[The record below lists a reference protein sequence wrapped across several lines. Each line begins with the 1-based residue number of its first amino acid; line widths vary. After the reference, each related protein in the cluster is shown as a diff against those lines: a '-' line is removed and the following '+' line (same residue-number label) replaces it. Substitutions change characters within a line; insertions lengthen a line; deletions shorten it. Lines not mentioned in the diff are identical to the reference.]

1 MRENRWGKMN
11 NKGASLIA
19 VLIAIVVVGVMG
31 SVVMQLTITNLQ
43 MKEVE
48 RQGKQNF
55 YSAEDFMG
63 YFTNQIN
70 VKTAKQLQGAF
81 NDMLAMYKT
90 VSQTGGG
97 LKTAFSKAYLDR
109 LVETFGVDTP
119 TPNQKKNV
127 EEVLY
132 QIGYYDVSLL
142 ESLVYSSGIDGDVN
156 DVVPTDLQDTTKYGF
171 SYTPY
176 SATLPNLS
184 TDGFYYA
191 DYEKGTFTLG
201 NICVFAKDDFG
212 NVTRIKTDLVFIT
225 PDVNLDGSNVVK
237 EFMRYSLIAD
247 REIEVNSTLVKV
259 DGNVYAGK
267 DGIKFDLGNS
277 GKFIGKKIVTRGDI
291 AVSAGGNAQIGN
303 PDNSAY
309 TQIWA
314 NNYKTLNDGS
324 AGAKLYISG
333 DSYIADD
340 LSVDGNDS
348 EVVISGAYYGYNFQE
363 NYDVAMSTPP
373 ENSAFSSAIM
383 INGKNAMVD
392 VNDITS
398 FMVYGRSFIGRNKN
412 VSSGS
417 NDIMMGEAISVKS
430 NQIAYYVPSD
440 CVDKSSGV
448 AVLITDLYENYSGVM
463 DIDTYVSGTGVT
475 EYHYMEGSTEKTVY
489 YLKFKSE
496 QAANDFYY
504 AYFTSKQISMM
515 QKAEKYISP
524 SARSVVV
531 TKDDGTT
538 ETVNHYS
545 LQINSART
553 VMRGDYIYRD
563 AAGQLATAKWSIP
576 GGYWGKGQTYF
587 EFAKDHAIRYKSLA
601 LTLED
606 KNDASMAGNVRI
618 QPTDT
623 TMFHVLIDDAQWAGF
638 FIDHDSEITDGKFVK
653 PWKEN
658 EADPTTDILLA
669 IVDNAGGDPYQ
680 IPDGYTRG
688 LIIASGDVHVNK
700 DFRGTIIS
708 GNLIKLDHS
717 GVTVESDEV
726 LISKMI
732 SQDAM
737 LKSNALFSKLFKDYS
752 SSASSV
758 MSGSSIDKYM
768 SYDNWTKTVE

>member
-1 MRENRWGKMN
+1 MRENRWRKMN

-48 RQGKQNF
+48 RQGKKNF
-55 YSAEDFMG
+55 YSAEDFVG

-70 VKTAKQLQGAF
+70 VKTGKQLQGAF

-90 VSQTGGG
+90 VSQSGGG

-109 LVETFGVDTP
+109 LIETFGVDTP
-119 TPNQKKNV
+119 VPNQKKNGA
-127 EEVLY
+127 EVVY
-132 QIGYYDVSLL
+132 QIGYYDMDLLKSLI
-142 ESLVYSSGIDGDVN
+142 YSTGLDGDVN
-156 DVVPTDLQDTTKYGF
+156 DVVPSDLQDTDKYGF
-171 SYTPY
+171 SYTQY
-176 SATLPNLS
+176 SDALSNLS

-201 NICVFAKDDFG
+201 GICVFAKDDFG
-212 NVTRIKTDLVFIT
+212 NITKVKTDYVFIT

-247 REIEVNSTLVKV
+247 REIEVNSNGVKV

-267 DGIKFDLGNS
+267 DGIQFDLNNS
-277 GKFIGKKIVTRGDI
+277 ARFVGKKIVTRGDI
-291 AVSAGGNAQIGN
+291 VTSAGSTAYIGN
-303 PDNSAY
+303 PDNSTY

-314 NNYKTLNDGS
+314 SNYKTLNDGT
-324 AGAKLYISG
+324 AGAKLYVSG

-348 EVVISGAYYGYNFQE
+348 EVVISGAYYGYNFQQ
-363 NYDVAMSTPP
+363 NYDVAAAAPP
-373 ENSAFSSAIM
+373 EDSAYSSAIM

-412 VSSGS
+412 VSTGS

-440 CVDKSSGV
+440 CVTGGT
-448 AVLITDLYENYSGVM
+448 LIRDLYENYSGVP
-463 DIDTYVSGTGVT
+463 DIDNYVTGTGVT
-475 EYHYMEGSTEKTVY
+475 EYHYLEGATEKTVY

-504 AYFTSKQISMM
+504 AYFTSKQVSMM
-515 QKAEKYISP
+515 QKADKYISP
-524 SARSVVV
+524 TSRSVVV
-531 TKDDGTT
+531 TKADGTT
-538 ETVNHYS
+538 ETVQHYS

-553 VMRGDYIYRD
+553 VLRGDYIYRD

-576 GGYWGKGQTYF
+576 GGYWGMGQTYF

-618 QPTDT
+618 QSTDP
-623 TMFHVLIDDAQWAGF
+623 TMFHNLIDDTQWAGF
-638 FIDHDSEITDGKFVK
+638 FVDHAAEVTDGKFVK

-658 EADPTTDILLA
+658 EADPTTDIILA

-680 IPDGYTRG
+680 IPEGYNQG
-688 LIIASGDVHVNK
+688 LIIASGEVQINR

-708 GNLIKLDHS
+708 GDLIKLNHA
-717 GVTVESDEV
+717 GVTVEADEV

-732 SQDAM
+732 SRDAM
-737 LKSNALFSKLFKDYS
+737 LKNNALFSKLFKDYS
-752 SSASSV
+752 NSASNV
-758 MSGSSIDKYM
+758 MSGSSVEKYM
-768 SYDNWTKTVE
+768 YLDNWTKTVE